1 MNYDKIDKSAIK
13 SWIIGRTAISV
24 IFIALYVLCMN
35 LFLMPRIE
43 DMKVLKCI
51 LNFLTAII
59 IFVSI
64 LDSFIW
70 PFLEYKQWKYG
81 IFEDKIELIEG
92 IIIRKRTII
101 PISRIQNL
109 KIEQGPIER
118 MCKIASVNIITAGG
132 THKIP
137 AIAVKDAEKVANN
150 LKNVIELGDK
160 IG

>member
-1 MNYDKIDKSAIK
+1 MNYDKIHKSAIK
-13 SWIIGRTAISV
+13 SWIIGRTVTSV
-24 IFIALYVLCMN
+24 IFIALYVVCVN

-51 LNFLTAII
+51 LNLLTGII

-118 MCKIASVNIITAGG
+118 MCKIASINIITAGG

-137 AIAVKDAEKVANN
+137 AVAVEDAEKVANN
-150 LKNVIELGDK
+150 LKDVIELGDK

>member
-13 SWIIGRTAISV
+13 SWIIGRTVISV

>member
-1 MNYDKIDKSAIK
+1 MNYDKINKNAIK
-13 SWIIGRTAISV
+13 AWIIGRTITNV
-24 IFIALYVLCMN
+24 IFIAAYAVGIY
-35 LFLMPRIE
+35 LFLFPKIQNMRL
-43 DMKVLKCI
+43 LKDI
-51 LNFLTAII
+51 LNILTVTII
-59 IFVSI
+59 LIATT
-64 LDSFIW
+64 DSFIW

-118 MCKIASVNIITAGG
+118 MCKITSVKIITAGG

-137 AIAVKDAEKVANN
+137 AMEVKHAEKITDN
-150 LKNVIELGDK
+150 LKRIIELGDK
-160 IG
+160 FE

>member
-1 MNYDKIDKSAIK
+1 MNYDKIDRSAIK
-13 SWIIGRTAISV
+13 SWIMGRTIISV
-24 IFIALYVLCMN
+24 IFIAVYVVGMN
-35 LFLMPRIE
+35 LFLMPKIE
-43 DMKVLKCI
+43 NMKVLKCI

-59 IFVSI
+59 IFISI

-81 IFEDKIELIEG
+81 IFEDKVELIEG

-137 AIAVKDAEKVANN
+137 AIAVEDAEKVANN
-150 LKNVIELGDK
+150 LKKIIELGDK

>member
-13 SWIIGRTAISV
+13 SWIIGRTVISV
-24 IFIALYVLCMN
+24 IFIALYVVCVS

-51 LNFLTAII
+51 LNLLTAII

-101 PISRIQNL
+101 PVSRIQNL

-137 AIAVKDAEKVANN
+137 AIAVEDAEKVANN